1 LYKNEKNYNGGEYM
15 KILYVLDIYPILSES
30 FIRDEIEEMRE
41 RGHEIII
48 GTFKNGD
55 NTLKLP
61 DSLSDYNN
69 FNELKFSK
77 KEAVKI
83 LIKNINRL
91 RFSFKQKNI
100 PLKEI
105 LFHSAKISNFVKKHK
120 IEHIHAHFGLNAAA
134 FAIQA
139 GNLSNTPVSFTVH
152 GFDVNKANLDMSAK
166 LQFANKV
173 FSVSEI
179 LKMRIIKRNNIK
191 KIYQN
196 KIEVIPF
203 GVKVKNKATKKIR
216 NDRYLFVG
224 RFNKVK
230 GIEHILNIWKENKS
244 LNWIDLIGFGE
255 ENEERNIIE
264 RIKENNL
271 KINLLGKR
279 NSKEIYEAMSEY
291 KAIILPFQINKITG
305 EQDTGAI
312 VAKEAMLNEIPVIT
326 TDLIPHIVDNKTGLI
341 AKSGDAKTLF
351 QEIKRLDSLSKEEIK
366 RITDKAYLT
375 ILEKYSID
383 KQIKDFE
390 SCITNLNQ
398 RGKT

>member
-1 LYKNEKNYNGGEYM
+1 M

-48 GTFKNGD
+48 GTFKKGD
-55 NTLKLP
+55 NSFELPESLKN
-61 DSLSDYNN
+61 YTN
-69 FNELKFSK
+69 FNDLSFSKLEAGKILLKNIRKLKFS
-77 KEAVKI
+77 
-83 LIKNINRL
+83 L
-91 RFSFKQKNI
+91 KQRNI

-105 LFHSAKISNFVKKHK
+105 LFHSAKISEFVKTHN
-120 IEHIHAHFGLNAAA
+120 IDHIHAHFGLNASA

-139 GNLSNTPVSFTVH
+139 GNISNIPVSFTVH
-152 GFDVNKANLDMSAK
+152 GYDVNKVNADMAAK

-173 FSVSEI
+173 FAISEI
-179 LKMRIIKRNNIK
+179 LKMRMIKRNNIK
-191 KIYQN
+191 DVYQD

-203 GVKVKNKATKKIR
+203 GVKVKNKVNPKIR

-230 GIEHILNIWKENKS
+230 GIEHILNIWEDDKS
-244 LNWIDLIGFGE
+244 LGWIDLIGFGE
-255 ENEERNIIE
+255 EIEERDIRD
-264 RIKENNL
+264 RISKNKLKVNL
-271 KINLLGKR
+271 IGKKT
-279 NSKEIYEAMSEY
+279 SKEIYEAMAEY
-291 KAIILPFQINKITG
+291 KAMVLPFQINKVTG

-326 TDLIPHIVDNKTGLI
+326 TDLIPHIVDNNTGLI
-341 AKSGDAKTLF
+341 AKSGDTKTLF
-351 QEIKRLDSLSKEEIK
+351 KEIKRLDSLSKEEIK

-390 SCITNLNQ
+390 KCIINLAQ
-398 RGKT
+398 H

>member
-1 LYKNEKNYNGGEYM
+1 M

-30 FIRDEIEEMRE
+30 FIRDEIEEMRK

-48 GTFKNGD
+48 GTFKKGD
-55 NTLKLP
+55 NSFELPESLKN
-61 DSLSDYNN
+61 YTN
-69 FNELKFSK
+69 FNDLSFSK
-77 KEAVKI
+77 LEASKI
-83 LIKNINRL
+83 LLKNIRKL
-91 RFSFKQKNI
+91 RFSLKQRNI

-105 LFHSAKISNFVKKHK
+105 LFHSAKISEFVKIHN
-120 IEHIHAHFGLNAAA
+120 IDHIHAHFGLNASA

-139 GNLSNTPVSFTVH
+139 GNISNIPVSFTVH
-152 GFDVNKANLDMSAK
+152 GYDVNKVNADMAAK

-173 FSVSEI
+173 FAISEI

-191 KIYQN
+191 DVYQN

-203 GVKVKNKATKKIR
+203 GVKVKNKVNPKIR

-230 GIEHILNIWKENKS
+230 GIEHILNIWEDDKS
-244 LNWIDLIGFGE
+244 LGWIDLIGFGE
-255 ENEERNIIE
+255 EIEERDIRD
-264 RIKENNL
+264 RISKNKLKVNL
-271 KINLLGKR
+271 IGKKT
-279 NSKEIYEAMSEY
+279 SKEIYEAMAEY
-291 KAIILPFQINKITG
+291 KAMVLPFQINKVTG

-326 TDLIPHIVDNKTGLI
+326 TDLIPHIVDNNTGLI
-341 AKSGDAKTLF
+341 AKSGDTKTLF
-351 QEIKRLDSLSKEEIK
+351 KEIKRLDSLSKEEIK

-390 SCITNLNQ
+390 KCIINLGQ
-398 RGKT
+398 H